1 MANSQTVH
9 IPVKSKRVLTFINA
23 KYAPDGFYKLSQKQ
37 TLGVFIT
44 SILVSKKKSDHVCFH
59 QLQNSFTGKL
69 GSYKHLDQKCFIKAS
84 AVPEFNRYVEH
95 LMKEYF
101 YAWMAFYASFPKT
114 AILTLTPFA
123 TCSITTELVLSA
135 TSAVISI
142 PLFIGPGCKT
152 RACFCMVFNL

>member
-1 MANSQTVH
+1 MANEQTVH

-23 KYAPDGFYKLSQKQ
+23 LYAPHGFYKLSQKQ

-44 SILVSKKKSDHVCFH
+44 SILVTKKKSDHLCFS
-59 QLQNSFTGKL
+59 QINSFTVKL

-101 YAWMAFYASFPKT
+101 YSWMDFYSSFPKT
-114 AILTLTPFA
+114 DIKGTIENFL
-123 TCSITTELVLSA
+123 SIHNMPDSETDVEYFRTA
-135 TSAVISI
+135 YKRYKNKITSQ
-142 PLFIGPGCKT
+142 T
-152 RACFCMVFNL
+152 DQ

>member
-1 MANSQTVH
+1 MSKMANSQTVH

-44 SILVSKKKSDHVCFH
+44 SILVSKKKSDHVCFN
-59 QLQNSFTGKL
+59 QLQNSFTVKL

-114 AILTLTPFA
+114 DIKSTIENFLAIHNMPDSETDVEYFRTA
-123 TCSITTELVLSA
+123 YKRYKNKNSTQTDQ
-135 TSAVISI
+135 
-142 PLFIGPGCKT
+142 
-152 RACFCMVFNL
+152 